1 MTTTKHADDK
11 TQDKGQKDQKEQA
24 GSTSHPD
31 KEKSH
36 SGHGDKR

>member
-11 TQDKGQKDQKEQA
+11 TQDKVQKDQKEQA
-24 GSTSHPD
+24 GSTSHAD